1 MDYDLSRL
9 GSRDFEHLSQALTLA
24 VLGPHVRVFGDGP
37 DGGREATFDGVV
49 AYPRPGGSWNGYGVV
64 QAKYRQRLL
73 GTGSD
78 TQWLHTQLR
87 SELDRWVTD
96 RAEARP
102 RRKRSPEYL
111 LITTNVPLSAVP
123 GSGGIDTTLALIASY
138 ADRLGLKGWDVWA
151 YDKINRFLDGHQ
163 DIRRAY
169 GPFVAVGD
177 VFGRLDELIAS
188 TAVDVGALLV
198 RHAAKE
204 LVARQAVRLGQAGH
218 TDPSYRLPLAK
229 VAIDVPGQRMDDPDS
244 DPLEVVR
251 YILEG
256 GDRIRRPSHAHE
268 PIRHIALIGA
278 PGQGKTTLGQ
288 LVCQTYRTAILASR
302 PRTALSAEAGDLVDQ
317 LGNEL
322 RGLGIAEPAVLRWP
336 VQVSLAEYGDRVA
349 GGAEVSLLRHLA
361 DAISARDGAEEVTAA
376 QLKAWLKEWPW
387 LLALDGLD
395 EVASPHA
402 REHVLRFI
410 SEFLV
415 DAADMD
421 ADVLVVATTRPQ
433 GYAQELDTGD
443 YEHIDLLPL
452 SSRQAVQYARRLADA
467 RHATDPDAK
476 TQLLERV
483 NLAVQEDLTSRLM
496 QTPLQVTIMSLLLER
511 YVRAPQSRHGLF
523 DAYYQTIY
531 DREMGRA
538 GFLGGLLEQHR
549 TDIDHLH
556 ERIGLLLQHRAE
568 EEGDADAAIPA
579 RELHRLVV
587 ARLAQQGQPEDR
599 IEGLAGHI
607 VRAATDRLVLVVPKG
622 VDQVGFE
629 VRSLQEFMAAGH

>member
-24 VLGPHVRVFGDGP
+24 VLGPQVRVFGDGP

-288 LVCQTYRTAILASR
+288 LVCQAYRTAILASR

-317 LGNEL
+317 LRNEL
-322 RGLGIAEPAVLRWP
+322 RGLGYRGARRPALAGPSKSGRVRRPRRRWRRSKPAAPPCRCHQRPRWGRGGHSRATKSLAQGVALATRARWP
-336 VQVSLAEYGDRVA
+336 RRGRLTTCPRARPPVHLGIPRRCSGHGCRCP
-349 GGAEVSLLRHLA
+349 GGCN
-361 DAISARDGAEEVTAA
+361 D
-376 QLKAWLKEWPW
+376 
-387 LLALDGLD
+387 
-395 EVASPHA
+395 
-402 REHVLRFI
+402 
-410 SEFLV
+410 
-415 DAADMD
+415 
-421 ADVLVVATTRPQ
+421 
-433 GYAQELDTGD
+433 
-443 YEHIDLLPL
+443 
-452 SSRQAVQYARRLADA
+452 
-467 RHATDPDAK
+467 
-476 TQLLERV
+476 
-483 NLAVQEDLTSRLM
+483 
-496 QTPLQVTIMSLLLER
+496 
-511 YVRAPQSRHGLF
+511 
-523 DAYYQTIY
+523 
-531 DREMGRA
+531 
-538 GFLGGLLEQHR
+538 
-549 TDIDHLH
+549 
-556 ERIGLLLQHRAE
+556 
-568 EEGDADAAIPA
+568 
-579 RELHRLVV
+579 
-587 ARLAQQGQPEDR
+587 
-599 IEGLAGHI
+599 
-607 VRAATDRLVLVVPKG
+607 
-622 VDQVGFE
+622 
-629 VRSLQEFMAAGH
+629 